1 MFNTQKQKLKNSPLF
16 KDSFWAL
23 LGSVLGK
30 GLSLLAGIIV
40 ARFLGKELY
49 GQYGLIKT
57 ALFNIAVFSTLGL
70 GYTGTRYIAKSYSDN
85 KGGIRQIIRII
96 YKITLIASGV
106 VALCVLVYAKPIAVF
121 LKAPEMDNA
130 LRLTSI
136 IIVFNAINTTQIGIL
151 SGFKEFKEIA
161 KNNTFSGIITF
172 LSSWILVYFWDF
184 SGALIALF
192 ISMLFNAIINL
203 LSINKVLKTIP
214 QRSSELVTTTKE
226 ILSFSIPIALQESM
240 YTIVYLAS
248 SYLMIYYGGYG
259 EMGILSAASQWGAVM
274 LFIPGVMKNVMLSYF
289 SSSEST
295 TSLRKKMLLIN
306 GSCTLIPWFFV
317 LVLSKFIASFY
328 GESFVNLNLVLIIS
342 CAHSVFASLSSV
354 IVYEFVSHGK
364 NWQMFFLR
372 LCRDGLTL
380 LLSWWCLANIKTVQA
395 SILSSGSTTFFAFV
409 FMLVLLFL
417 SKGLDNSN
425 QKQNNDNYVFHK

>member
-184 SGALIALF
+184 SGALIALL

-317 LVLSKFIASFY
+317 LVLS
-328 GESFVNLNLVLIIS
+328 
-342 CAHSVFASLSSV
+342 
-354 IVYEFVSHGK
+354 
-364 NWQMFFLR
+364 
-372 LCRDGLTL
+372 L
-380 LLSWWCLANIKTVQA
+380 LYI
-395 SILSSGSTTFFAFV
+395 
-409 FMLVLLFL
+409 
-417 SKGLDNSN
+417 
-425 QKQNNDNYVFHK
+425 Y